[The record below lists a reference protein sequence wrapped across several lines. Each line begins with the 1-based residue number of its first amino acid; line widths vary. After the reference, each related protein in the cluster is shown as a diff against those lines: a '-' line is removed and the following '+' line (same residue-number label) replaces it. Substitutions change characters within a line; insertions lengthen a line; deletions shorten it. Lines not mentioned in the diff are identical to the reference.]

1 MKKNIATKPNETA
14 NKKVI
19 ILYASVGGGHFK
31 AAEGIKNYISE
42 NYENTSVEMI
52 DALKYTNKLID
63 KMIISSYINM
73 ARYSPKM
80 WGEIYKFSEKQYS
93 VANFSNAVQKI
104 LSQKLFKL
112 LQSENPTTIISTHPF
127 ITEMVASLKKHNKI
141 STELNVII
149 TDYVSHKFW
158 ELKSEYVNR
167 YFVANEEMKYDL
179 IHNGISVN
187 KIFVTG
193 IPVGPAFLAD
203 YNKSEIYKEFELD
216 ENKKTVLLFG
226 GGEYGLSSVKK
237 FLEGILSIEEDIQ
250 MVAIAGKNT
259 KTQKMFKEVT
269 SKYNKK
275 VVILGYTTK
284 VPELMQIADFIISKP
299 GGLTTT
305 EILVSNVPFVV
316 INPVPG
322 QEEGNANFLLNSG
335 AAVRIFD
342 ADKTKPFFEELINNE
357 PRIKGMKEMQKLIA
371 KPYSTKAIC
380 EVIMGKPKRKESLV

>member
-1 MKKNIATKPNETA
+1 MKKNIATKPNEIA

-52 DALKYTNKLID
+52 DALKYTNKLVD
-63 KMIISSYINM
+63 KMIISSYVNM

-112 LQSENPTTIISTHPF
+112 LQSKNPTTIISTHPF

-158 ELKSEYVNR
+158 ELKPEYVNR
-167 YFVANEEMKYDL
+167 YFVATEEMKYGL
-179 IHNGISVN
+179 IHNGISAN

-193 IPVGPAFLAD
+193 IPVGPAFLAN
-203 YNKSEIYKEFELD
+203 YNKSEIYKEFELS

-237 FLEGILSIEEDIQ
+237 FLEGILSIKEDIQ
-250 MVAIAGKNT
+250 MVAIAGKNI
-259 KTQKMFKEVT
+259 KTQKMFKEVA
-269 SKYNKK
+269 SKYSKK

-305 EILVSNVPFVV
+305 EVLVSNVPFIV

-342 ADKTKPFFEELINNE
+342 ADKTKPFFEQLINNE
-357 PRIKGMKEMQKLIA
+357 ARIKGMKEMQKLIA

-380 EVIMGKPKRKESLV
+380 EVIMGE

>member
-42 NYENTSVEMI
+42 NYENTSVKMI
-52 DALKYTNKLID
+52 DALKYTNKLVD
-63 KMIISSYINM
+63 KMIISSYVNM

-158 ELKSEYVNR
+158 ELKPEYVNR
-167 YFVANEEMKYDL
+167 YFVANEEMKYGL
-179 IHNGISVN
+179 IHNGISAN

-237 FLEGILSIEEDIQ
+237 FLEGILSIKEDIQ

-259 KTQKMFKEVT
+259 KTQKMFREVT

-305 EILVSNVPFVV
+305 EVLVSNVPFVI

-322 QEEGNANFLLNSG
+322 QEEGNADFLLNSG

-380 EVIMGKPKRKESLV
+380 EVIMGE